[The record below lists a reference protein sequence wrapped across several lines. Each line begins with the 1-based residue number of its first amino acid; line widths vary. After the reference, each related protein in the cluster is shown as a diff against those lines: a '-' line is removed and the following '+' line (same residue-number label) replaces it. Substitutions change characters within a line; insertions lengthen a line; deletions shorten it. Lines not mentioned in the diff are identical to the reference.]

1 MTKCISYS
9 VQFDIMRL
17 LLVIRISI
25 DKRLKLQ
32 LQWEKL
38 KAIEHNC

>member
-17 LLVIRISI
+17 RLVIRISI

-32 LQWEKL
+32 WEKL